1 MGFKVEERIFDVAE
15 MLEWVKTARPRCP
28 VRPPCWRAWATLVLR
43 DGTEVRVGNGDVGPV
58 TQRLRAAL
66 VAIQNGEAPDRHGW
80 TRKV

>member
-1 MGFKVEERIFDVAE
+1 VG
-15 MLEWVKTARPRCP
+15 
-28 VRPPCWRAWATLVLR
+28 TLVLR

-66 VAIQNGEAPDRHGW
+66 VAIQNGESADRYGW